1 MQEAERLKR
10 FQRDNKFIT
19 STCSADWSRD
29 VIATLFE
36 DNDEEDYVT
45 MEAAQTEVHSH
56 KLRGDFSV
64 LDTTRVADAFSKS
77 RGHRCVLLDLGGTL
91 VDRESTSI
99 YTKYDFH
106 GTSRRLPSASVLE
119 SIGKLASD
127 PQTTVVVI
135 SGQTKS
141 AMARTLGRL
150 APLGLVAE
158 TGMFYSWGVSSV
170 AKSDD
175 EKKADSSVTSKVCS
189 GVSNDIRH
197 IMGTSISYCRFS
209 SILTLTIYRTLSVT
223 ISLSLYL
230 YTERISNHRARVT
243 SVFVC
248 FAFFVAGVSLAPN
261 KFSFVDL

>member
-1 MQEAERLKR
+1 MPIFVVPTVVSFIPFVMSVVSIRLEFWNSRLVSFSLPYPR
-10 FQRDNKFIT
+10 FILY
-19 STCSADWSRD
+19 
-29 VIATLFE
+29 TL
-36 DNDEEDYVT
+36 
-45 MEAAQTEVHSH
+45 
-56 KLRGDFSV
+56 
-64 LDTTRVADAFSKS
+64 VADAFSKT

-106 GTSRRLPSASVLE
+106 GTSRRLPSASVLA

-141 AMARTLGRL
+141 AMARTLGRV

-189 GVSNDIRH
+189 
-197 IMGTSISYCRFS
+197 
-209 SILTLTIYRTLSVT
+209 
-223 ISLSLYL
+223 
-230 YTERISNHRARVT
+230 
-243 SVFVC
+243 
-248 FAFFVAGVSLAPN
+248 
-261 KFSFVDL
+261 